1 MRWYKMRIEVDIQF
15 DFYCEKCGKPM
26 CDNVSYDKQRS
37 IIRIEPCENCLEQA
51 SREQSDKV

>member
-1 MRWYKMRIEVDIQF
+1 MKISIDTQI

-26 CDNVSYDKQRS
+26 CDNITYDRYRS

-51 SREQSDKV
+51 REEARRRKLDEE